1 MTLSE
6 GSGSLA
12 GTVRGEAD
20 PHPAHSP
27 GHRGSAVAVG
37 STQSRRQVPGRI
49 RPWASQAGTDQET
62 QRSAPAPAAPA
73 LPRRGTAPEAIGR
86 SWWGDTCWLTAV
98 PPDPR
103 WPQRASAACWG
114 YTARVTWCFS
124 PCSHL
129 SITAGNAA
137 APNAAA
143 TVPIADCTAA
153 TPGADPHPRAHLH
166 AAAVLLPAPSKG
178 AFDRKQTFFF
188 PLVLPAHLSL
198 ARGRQSCQC
207 LNLTHPFNLGGRNTF
222 VPDNVHQMVARG
234 APVAA
239 VPDGWATRALPDLC
253 LYVICIAAGGFSSR
267 RQLQHHLPGR
277 SSSPG
282 MAAGSSGQEG
292 PGHTAAAGTTAPRE
306 AVSHRARG
314 GERPPC
320 PGEGLQA
327 VPVPPAWLRWDWRD
341 WDNPAGSRAGT
352 CRAQGMEDAL
362 TTGSATSHGRRE
374 RSCCTCPLGDI
385 LPTRGP
391 VTVTERVRSWAAQ
404 SPGDG

>member
-1 MTLSE
+1 MAQPWLWAARK
-6 GSGSLA
+6 A
-12 GTVRGEAD
+12 G
-20 PHPAHSP
+20 
-27 GHRGSAVAVG
+27 
-37 STQSRRQVPGRI
+37 GR
-49 RPWASQAGTDQET
+49 SQAGSGLGHHKLGQT
-62 QRSAPAPAAPA
+62 RR
-73 LPRRGTAPEAIGR
+73 RRGQHRP
-86 SWWGDTCWLTAV
+86 L
-98 PPDPR
+98 
-103 WPQRASAACWG
+103 QRRLC
-114 YTARVTWCFS
+114 
-124 PCSHL
+124 H
-129 SITAGNAA
+129 AA
-137 APNAAA
+137 APLLRPSAGAGGGTRAGSLLSHRIPAGPSAPQQRAGA
-143 TVPIADCTAA
+143 TPPGSLGASALALTYPSLLATQRHPTRLRRCPSPTAPRPHRERIPILVPISMLPPSSCQ
-153 TPGADPHPRAHLH
+153 HHQKEHLTENK
-166 AAAVLLPAPSKG
+166 P
-178 AFDRKQTFFF
+178 FFS